1 MKAQNGE
8 HAHLVLFSPSHY
20 HCTYVRDPPFPDRA
34 FNKAIAMLVSTAGRA
49 EGALTGD
56 SAKRAAA
63 GITSNRHEA
72 DGTLRHRHSLI
83 SELAVNEVLL
93 LHHST
98 LPFGAQRSHMTL
110 HSAAKEQQAASSIV
124 HAPRPTLTG
133 ARSISRYHS
142 RSSQD
147 FSQVSWE
154 LGDFT

>member
-1 MKAQNGE
+1 
-8 HAHLVLFSPSHY
+8 
-20 HCTYVRDPPFPDRA
+20 
-34 FNKAIAMLVSTAGRA
+34 MLVSTAGRA

-63 GITSNRHEA
+63 GITSNRHETN
-72 DGTLRHRHSLI
+72 GTPRHRHSLI

-133 ARSISRYHS
+133 ARSISRSLKIFS
-142 RSSQD
+142 RFLSTRI
-147 FSQVSWE
+147 
-154 LGDFT
+154 LGIDG